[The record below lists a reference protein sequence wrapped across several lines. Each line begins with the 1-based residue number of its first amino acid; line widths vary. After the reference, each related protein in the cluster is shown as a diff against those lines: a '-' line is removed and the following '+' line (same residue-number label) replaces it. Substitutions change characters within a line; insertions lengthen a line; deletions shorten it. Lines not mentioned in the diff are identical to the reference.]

1 MCATAVESPENA
13 LLLCEASPQ
22 LTVIR
27 SDFFN
32 TIRTLRPDIARP
44 ADLGEAEAT
53 LKVMITA
60 REITSLLAA
69 FVRRTFMIFS
79 SVELIWPAEYVQR
92 VDESDEDT
100 DVDVEVDD
108 E

>member
-1 MCATAVESPENA
+1 
-13 LLLCEASPQ
+13 
-22 LTVIR
+22 
-27 SDFFN
+27 
-32 TIRTLRPDIARP
+32 
-44 ADLGEAEAT
+44 
-53 LKVMITA
+53 MITA

-69 FVRRTFMIFS
+69 FVRRTFVIFS

>member
-1 MCATAVESPENA
+1 MESPEHA
-13 LLLCEASPQ
+13 QLCKASPK

-27 SDFFN
+27 NDFFD
-32 TIRTLRPDIARP
+32 TIRTLQPDIARP

-53 LKVMITA
+53 LRVMITA

-69 FVRRTFMIFS
+69 FVRRTFMIFA